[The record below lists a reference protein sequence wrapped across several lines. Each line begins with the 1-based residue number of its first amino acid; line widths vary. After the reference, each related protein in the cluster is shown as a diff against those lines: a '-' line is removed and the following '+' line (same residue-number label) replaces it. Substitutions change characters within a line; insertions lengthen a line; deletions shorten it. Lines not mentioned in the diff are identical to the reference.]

1 MALLSPSCP
10 RAFARLSQ
18 SLGLVRMTSGV
29 ATVHPCAMNL
39 LLVEDDADL
48 ALALSRVLC
57 KRGFEVQT
65 VGDGI
70 DALSLLNKRQF
81 DVVLL
86 DLSIPGMDGL
96 QLLTRLRGRGDKT
109 PVLVL
114 TARGGV
120 GDRVSGLNAGADDYL
135 AKPFDLDELEARI
148 RALLRRSQGEAQV
161 SCGHLRWQRS
171 SGVFYRHATPLDLGP
186 REHALLVA
194 LMSPPGHA
202 VTRDRLYRL
211 VFQGDAVVQIEAL
224 EVVVHRLRK
233 KLQHA
238 GVELMTLRGL
248 GYLLRDDL
256 QGVAP

>member
-1 MALLSPSCP
+1 
-10 RAFARLSQ
+10 
-18 SLGLVRMTSGV
+18 MTSGG

-39 LLVEDDADL
+39 LLVEDDVDL

-70 DALSLLNKRQF
+70 DALSRLNKRQF

-148 RALLRRSQGEAQV
+148 LALLRRSQGEAQV